1 MTTATRAWVKR
12 NLGFDP
18 IATPPPTTTFA
29 TAVAST
35 KAATPEDLQREIID
49 FDSESPQGAAFF
61 TFSTAT
67 GLSRYTD
74 IPWPGAAPGRTP
86 SLERALGRAPKADA
100 LVVTWTVDEGMP

>member
-67 GLSRYTD
+67 GLSRFTD
-74 IPWPGAAPGRTP
+74 IPWPKRVAPKTAAK
-86 SLERALGRAPKADA
+86 LVALGTLPKADA
-100 LVVTWTVDEGMP
+100 LVVT